1 MIPYAD
7 KMWSNCISH
16 TLLMG
21 IKIDTTTLENNL
33 AVFCKVEH
41 ILTIRPSNPTTGCL
55 L

>member
-1 MIPYAD
+1 MIPCAD

-21 IKIDTTTLENNL
+21 IKTDTTTLENNL
-33 AVFCKVEH
+33 AVCKVEH
-41 ILTIRPSNPTTGCL
+41 ILAIRPGNPTTGYL